1 MVGPSTGDD
10 GANHPIESPERPRR
24 LITKR
29 ELRRRVPLSFPT
41 IWKMMRQNR
50 FPPARIIGGK
60 TVWLEDEIDAL
71 FDTLPLR
78 RYKSDTQPDGK

>member
-1 MVGPSTGDD
+1 
-10 GANHPIESPERPRR
+10 
-24 LITKR
+24 
-29 ELRRRVPLSFPT
+29 
-41 IWKMMRQNR
+41 MRQNR